1 MPPLATPDLTA
12 AQQALLDVW
21 QQHVYAEFAT
31 KNVQDALDT
40 MTEDA
45 YVNNVPLLLGG
56 MGKEGVREFYSQYF
70 VAQMPPDMEST
81 LLSRTIGQDRIVEEA
96 VFRFTHS
103 LVMDW
108 FLPGVPPT
116 GKRIEV
122 AVVGIIRFREGKIAH
137 EHLYWDQASVL
148 VQLGLVDEKTLPV
161 AGVESARRLLDPS
174 VPMNRLLRRG
184 HGTGE
189 RMSSSDRNSSASTTS
204 SGY

>member
-1 MPPLATPDLTA
+1 MTTSAAPNLTP

-21 QQHVYAEFAT
+21 QKHVFAEFVT

-56 MGKEGVREFYSQYF
+56 LGKDGVREFYSKYF
-70 VAQMPPDMEST
+70 VAQMPPDMESS
-81 LLSRTIGQDRIVEEA
+81 LISRTIGDDRIVEES

-122 AVVGIIRFREGKIAH
+122 PVVGIIQFREGKIAH

-148 VQLGLVDEKTLPV
+148 VQLGMLDEHTLPV
-161 AGVESARRLLDPS
+161 AGVASARRLLDPS
-174 VPMNRLLRRG
+174 VPMNELMRR
-184 HGTGE
+184 
-189 RMSSSDRNSSASTTS
+189 
-204 SGY
+204 